1 MRLASAACSRCP
13 VAFGSRVETYY
24 NRRKVI
30 CQIFSAMPS
39 SLHGKNSN
47 SILCSLKASA
57 GAFFCGSDQVFRELP
72 QYNPP
77 VSGDV
82 SGLFKRHLMEESKN
96 DGKES
101 LISLG
106 YDVVKWFLVTVLVV
120 SFISDVFLAVSANR
134 EMLVPLGLFIGVMM
148 ADFLKE
154 SSHQFF
160 ENTEQRGNDIQKWGL
175 GLLFVSIRFVF
186 MSFRIRG
193 WMLLSHISN
202 GALMQIIWLANE
214 QRRSLHDP
222 ERGSEPPTAPA
233 ETN

>member
-57 GAFFCGSDQVFRELP
+57 GAFFADQTKFSENFHNITRQFLEMSPDSLKDISWKKAKMTV
-72 QYNPP
+72 
-77 VSGDV
+77 
-82 SGLFKRHLMEESKN
+82 
-96 DGKES
+96 KES

-186 MSFRIRG
+186 ISFRIRG

-214 QRRSLHDP
+214 QQRSLRDP
-222 ERGSEPPTAPA
+222 
-233 ETN
+233 